1 MFKNSQGLWLTRA
14 LFVDIATHGRE
25 EQLRSVEP
33 EFAKFTLSTTDVSK
47 FGKTYPSLH
56 RLYVEMED
64 TTEYLFATKYLGGWT
79 HWKALTECTF
89 FENHLSAMREEL
101 SIKLKA
107 KALQALQEVAGN
119 PDDRRYVEANKF
131 LLKEA
136 LDLPSRPVGRPV
148 TKGKKDA
155 PTEVI
160 REEKRIKEDLK
171 RLGLN

>member
-1 MFKNSQGLWLTRA
+1 MTFKNSQGLWLTRA

-33 EFAKFTLSTTDVSK
+33 SMAKFTLSTNDVTK

-79 HWKALTECTF
+79 HWKYLCSCNF
-89 FENHLSAMREEL
+89 FKEPLEAMREEL

-107 KALQALQEVAGN
+107 KALEALQTIAGDPN
-119 PDDRRYVEANKF
+119 DRRYLEANKF
-131 LLKEA
+131 LLKDA
-136 LDLPSRPVGRPV
+136 LDLPKKPVGRPA
-148 TKGKKDA
+148 KDKDPRPA
-155 PTEVI
+155 DV
-160 REEKRIKEDLK
+160 IKEDQQVKADLK